1 MPIIADGGYQSWRL
15 DDPQVF
21 GYWRT
26 YHQQKLLVL
35 TNFYE
40 QPTTVTLPDEMVSAH
55 VLLSNYDDVKVTSQL
70 TMQPY
75 QAVALLLG

>member
-1 MPIIADGGYQSWRL
+1 
-15 DDPQVF
+15 
-21 GYWRT
+21 
-26 YHQQKLLVL
+26 LLVL

-40 QPTTVTLPDEMVSAH
+40 QPTTVTLPDEMVGAR